1 MKNKAGTYFGR
12 KVELDGYVFDSQ
24 KEADFYQRF
33 IKNSGY
39 QFEVHPRFILEEA
52 TMMTAITYAPDF
64 VIYDRNG
71 HILHVYDVKSS
82 LDGRYG
88 VNTTAKLRFNLF
100 QRKFKKAVEAV
111 VPRKNDFKMRIY
123 GLRKNVNTR
132 QISPNGKVQF
142 YDIMQNIDYDPAKI
156 FDLEVSQWRR

>member
-1 MKNKAGTYFGR
+1 MTMKNKAGTHFGR

-39 QFEVHPRFILEEA
+39 QFEVHPRFVLEEA

-64 VIYDRNG
+64 VVYDRNG

-88 VNTTAKLRFNLF
+88 VDTTAKLRFNLF

-132 QISPNGKVQF
+132 QISPKGKVQF
-142 YDIMQNIDYDPAKI
+142 YDVMQNIDYDPAKI
-156 FDLEVSQWRR
+156 FNWR